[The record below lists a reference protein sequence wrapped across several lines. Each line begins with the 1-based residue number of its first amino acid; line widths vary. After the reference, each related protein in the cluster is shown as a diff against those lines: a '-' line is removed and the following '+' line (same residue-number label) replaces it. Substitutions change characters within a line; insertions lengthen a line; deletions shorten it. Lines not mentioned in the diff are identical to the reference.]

1 MKVKK
6 KILSLQKQKYNNI
19 MKKIV
24 FLALFGLMSFLSYAQ
39 LDAFRT
45 GVILG
50 FFPNKSILETAPLN
64 AGIMAEFVLPVV
76 GVGAEVDLLYEN
88 KAFQTQNGSIT
99 ERFSNFKL
107 PIYAKWRI
115 GVPMFKGFLGAGAT
129 YSLSWKDLREYGIS
143 LRTFDTWSFSAMAGV
158 EVFNKL
164 QIRINYDYQFLNSQL
179 KNVFKG
185 NSAFTIGIGYWF

>member
-24 FLALFGLMSFLSYAQ
+24 FLALFGLMSFLSYSQ

-50 FFPNKSILETAPLN
+50 FSPNESILETAPLN

-76 GVGAEVDLLYEN
+76 GVGAEVDTASIPVSDEMKRKCAQMGWDALEIATSGGEDYELL
-88 KAFQTQNGSIT
+88 
-99 ERFSNFKL
+99 
-107 PIYAKWRI
+107 
-115 GVPMFKGFLGAGAT
+115 
-129 YSLSWKDLREYGIS
+129 
-143 LRTFDTWSFSAMAGV
+143 
-158 EVFNKL
+158 
-164 QIRINYDYQFLNSQL
+164 
-179 KNVFKG
+179 
-185 NSAFTIGIGYWF
+185 FTISPENEKRVAVGHHIIGKIVTGSAIEWKGKEDKNYMGKE